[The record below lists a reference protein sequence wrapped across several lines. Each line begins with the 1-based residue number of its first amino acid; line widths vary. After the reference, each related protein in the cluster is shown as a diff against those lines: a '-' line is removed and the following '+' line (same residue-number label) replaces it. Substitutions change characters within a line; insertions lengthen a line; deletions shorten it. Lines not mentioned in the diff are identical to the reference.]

1 MSSLV
6 QALAVIAITLL
17 AIYIFIQ
24 RTKVVIS
31 LRKRAQMEKDMA
43 KEREATADILN
54 LSKEVIG
61 ASDTEQ
67 EMSFLPQFVK
77 YAQRTL
83 KATGSAVLQAGD
95 DGLFY
100 GCAVAGIFP
109 PLRSVTPQV
118 KQQLM
123 AHEKKHTEMFKRMKA
138 SFTCTDIEELCRE
151 KGFAFFYNT
160 TPIWFPEDFGQE
172 APRILIAPIKIAS
185 RIVGCIII
193 TSKDDFD
200 SHRLTESDGRY
211 LIRLAEIASLTLEV
225 LTVFKERQEYKDQ
238 LQSARE
244 DGMMQV
250 STGIIHNIGNAITVA
265 KLSVI
270 ELQEKISHKREERP
284 ETLIVDEMLPV
295 LREKIADNSISQ
307 FLKEDEIGS
316 QYINILAE
324 LMAHR
329 ESSLDEA
336 TEQLKSLSD
345 KLFHISEIIELQ
357 QRFVGELGTENMT
370 QLGTVID
377 SAIKIFEETFN
388 KRGIKIIT
396 EVDPATPEVLIDS
409 SMMTQ
414 VIMNILKNSV
424 EAIDI
429 ENDKAKSYEV
439 NIKLACREIEGAPML
454 EVFIGDNGP
463 GMTPEIKEKIFNFGY
478 STKGGGAS
486 RGFGLHSCMDTIK
499 KYNGKILVE
508 SELKKGTSFKI
519 YIPASSGV

>member
-1 MSSLV
+1 MGLMQAIEVLIIAVLV
-6 QALAVIAITLL
+6 TFLI
-17 AIYIFIQ
+17 IQ

-31 LRKRAQMEKDMA
+31 LRKRALMEKEMN

-54 LSKEVIG
+54 LSKEVI
-61 ASDTEQ
+61 ADSEQ
-67 EMSFLPQFVK
+67 ELSFLPQFVK
-77 YAQRTL
+77 YTQRTL
-83 KATGSAVLQAGD
+83 KATGAAVLQVGD

-123 AHEKKHTEMFKRMKA
+123 AHEKKHTEMFKRMKT
-138 SFTCTDIEELCRE
+138 SFTSTDIEELCRE

-160 TPIWFPEDFGQE
+160 SPIWFPEDFVQE
-172 APRILIAPIKIAS
+172 APRILIAPIKVGNKIS
-185 RIVGCIII
+185 GCIIV

-211 LIRLAEIASLTLEV
+211 LIRLGEIASLTLEV

-250 STGIIHNIGNAITVA
+250 STGIIHNIGNAVTVA

-270 ELQEKISHKREERP
+270 ELQEKIAHKREERP
-284 ETLIVDEMLPV
+284 ETLIIDEMLPV
-295 LREKIADNSISQ
+295 LKEKISNGSIDE
-307 FLKEDEIGS
+307 FLRDDEIGS
-316 QYINILAE
+316 QYVDILIE
-324 LMAHR
+324 LMGHR
-329 ESSLDEA
+329 QTSLDEA
-336 TEQLKSLSD
+336 SAQLKSLSD
-345 KLFHISEIIELQ
+345 KLYHISEIIELQ

-370 QLGTVID
+370 QLASVIE

-396 EVDPATPEVLIDS
+396 NIDQSVPEVLIDS

-414 VIMNILKNSV
+414 VIMNMLKNAV

-429 ENDKAKSYEV
+429 ENDHSKSYEV
-439 NIKLACREIEGAPML
+439 NISLSADEANGVPSNLII
-454 EVFIGDNGP
+454 IGDNGP
-463 GMTPEIKEKIFNFGY
+463 GMTPEVKEKIFNFGY
-478 STKGGGAS
+478 STKGEGAS
-486 RGFGLHSCMDTIK
+486 RGFGLHSCMDTLK
-499 KYNGKILVE
+499 KYDGNIEVD
-508 SELKKGTSFKI
+508 SEVRKGTTFKI
-519 YIPASSGV
+519 SVPVSTGV